1 MKSIREIYKTGKGPS
16 SSHTMGPERAAN
28 YFKNAHP
35 QADSFRVILYGSLS
49 KTGVGHGTDRVL
61 REVLAPVPTEI
72 VFSDEALPASAH
84 PNTMDLIA
92 LKNGA
97 EADRL
102 RVESIGGG
110 DIRIPGQT
118 DSESEEVYVEHSF
131 AEIADFCKWRYIQ
144 TLSDYVELNRGAGD
158 LGVPSGRLAD
168 HEAVHRRGSFQN
180 RRTSRRPERPAQG
193 KIPV

>member
-1 MKSIREIYKTGKGPS
+1 
-16 SSHTMGPERAAN
+16 
-28 YFKNAHP
+28 
-35 QADSFRVILYGSLS
+35 
-49 KTGVGHGTDRVL
+49 
-61 REVLAPVPTEI
+61 
-72 VFSDEALPASAH
+72 
-84 PNTMDLIA
+84 MDLIA

-144 TLSDYVELNRGAGD
+144 TLSDYVELNEGRR
-158 LGVPSGRLAD
+158 SGR
-168 HEAVHRRGSFQN
+168 SFW
-180 RRTSRRPERPAQG
+180 TSGRP
-193 KIPV
+193 